1 MQRAEGKEQR
11 AKTTQSNSATSY
23 TVLSPQ
29 SLVGTCGILIPA
41 FNEERTV
48 ATVIRVALEST
59 LGPVLV
65 VDDGSSDKTATV
77 SEGAGATVLKLTK
90 NLGKGGAVFEGIR
103 ALQTEIV
110 LLIDADLTGLT
121 ARHLRDL
128 AQPVLD
134 GKADMSRGVFTGGRW
149 TTTAAQ
155 QLTPQLNGQRAIRRE
170 NLLKIQGLRESRY
183 GIEIA
188 ITEQAKR
195 ENWRT
200 VDVAMPNISQ
210 VMKEEKRGFWQGLK
224 TRLWMYADIVRTYL
238 KRSKS

>member
-1 MQRAEGKEQR
+1 MKRAESKEQR
-11 AKTTQSNSATSY
+11 AST
-23 TVLSPQ
+23 TVLGP
-29 SLVGTCGILIPA
+29 LETLTGVCGILIPA
-41 FNEERTV
+41 FNEDKTV
-48 ATVIRVALEST
+48 AIVARVAVESN

-65 VDDGSSDKTATV
+65 VDDGSSDQTV
-77 SEGAGATVLKLTK
+77 TVAENAGATVLKLPK

-121 ARHLRDL
+121 TKHLKDL

-155 QLTPQLNGQRAIRRE
+155 QLTPQLNGQRAIKRE
-170 NLLKIQGLRESRY
+170 KLLKIQGLRDSRY

-200 VDVAMPNISQ
+200 VDVAMPNVSQ

-224 TRLWMYADIVRTYL
+224 IRLWMYADILRTYL
-238 KRSKS
+238 KRNKNK

>member
-1 MQRAEGKEQR
+1 MQRVESREQR
-11 AKTTQSNSATSY
+11 ANIN
-23 TVLSPQ
+23 VLRPLD
-29 SLVGTCGILIPA
+29 SLTGFCGILIPA
-41 FNEERTV
+41 FNEEKTV
-48 ATVIRVALEST
+48 STVVRVALESQ

-65 VDDGSSDKTATV
+65 VDDGSSDQTPSVA
-77 SEGAGATVLKLTK
+77 ERAGAAVLKLPK
-90 NLGKGGAVFEGIR
+90 NLGKGGAVFEGVR

-110 LLIDADLTGLT
+110 VLIDADLTGLT
-121 ARHLRDL
+121 PQHLKDL

-149 TTTAAQ
+149 ATTAAQ
-155 QLTPQLNGQRAIRRE
+155 QLTPQLNGQRAIKLE
-170 NLLKIQGLRESRY
+170 KLLKIQGLRESRY

-224 TRLWMYADIVRTYL
+224 IRLWMYADIVRTYL
-238 KRSKS
+238 KRKKSR

>member
-1 MQRAEGKEQR
+1 MPVTE
-11 AKTTQSNSATSY
+11 TTL
-23 TVLSPQ
+23 LSPSQ
-29 SLVGTCGILIPA
+29 SLSGLCGILIPA
-41 FNEERTV
+41 FNEEKTIARV
-48 ATVIRVALEST
+48 LQVALESN

-65 VDDGSSDKTATV
+65 VDDGSSDATARTAR
-77 SEGAGATVLKLTK
+77 EAGATVLELPE

-121 ARHLRDL
+121 PKHLKDL

-155 QLTPQLNGQRAIRRE
+155 QLTPQLNGQRAIKRE
-170 NLLKIQGLRESRY
+170 KLLPIKGLRDSRY

-195 ENWRT
+195 DGWRT
-200 VDVAMPNISQ
+200 IDVEMLNVSQ
-210 VMKEEKRGFWQGLK
+210 VMKEEKHGFWPGLK
-224 TRLWMYADIVRTYL
+224 VRLWMYADIIKTYL
-238 KRSKS
+238 KRQQS

>member
-1 MQRAEGKEQR
+1 MQRTGEQ
-11 AKTTQSNSATSY
+11 KIDT
-23 TVLSPQ
+23 TVLG
-29 SLVGTCGILIPA
+29 SLDSLTGICGILIPA
-41 FNEERTV
+41 FNEEKTV
-48 ATVIRVALEST
+48 ATVVRVAVESS
-59 LGPVLV
+59 LGSVLV
-65 VDDGSSDKTATV
+65 VDDGSSDQTASV
-77 SEGAGATVLKLTK
+77 AGRAGAAVLKLPK

-121 ARHLRDL
+121 AKHLKDL

-155 QLTPQLNGQRAIRRE
+155 QLTPQLNGQRAIKRE
-170 NLLKIQGLRESRY
+170 KLLKIQGLRDSRY

-188 ITEQAKR
+188 ITERAKR

-200 VDVAMPNISQ
+200 VDVAMPNVSQ
-210 VMKEEKRGFWQGLK
+210 IMKEEKRGFWQGLK
-224 TRLWMYADIVRTYL
+224 VRLWMYADILKTYI
-238 KRSKS
+238 KGKKS